1 MSIQELSAEEV
12 AKLFHH
18 YQEALAPDFD
28 CDSQPAANSAWDA
41 VPENERKL
49 LVAAARLTLLDLA
62 AKPGTGRAVEDLSLR
77 QYFAKPGEADWGC

>member
-18 YQEALAPDFD
+18 YQEALAPDFN
-28 CDSQPAANSAWDA
+28 CNEQAAASNWDA

-62 AKPGTGRAVEDLSLR
+62 AKPGIGRTEDISLR